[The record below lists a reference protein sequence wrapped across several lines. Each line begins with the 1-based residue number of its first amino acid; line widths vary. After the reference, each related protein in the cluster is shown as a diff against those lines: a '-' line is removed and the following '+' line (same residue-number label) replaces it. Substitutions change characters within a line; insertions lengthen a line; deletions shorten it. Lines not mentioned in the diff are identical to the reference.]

1 MTKTVASTPEGE
13 AVRRK
18 LVRFIEVYYDAHK
31 IPPSYRELAD
41 LCNVSS
47 TSVLAYH
54 LAILE
59 RRGYIKRRATLS
71 RTLLVT
77 NEGREYAY
85 Q

>member
-1 MTKTVASTPEGE
+1 MTEKVLSTPEGE

-18 LVRFIEVYYDAHK
+18 LVRFIEVYYEAHK

-41 LCNVSS
+41 LCSVNS

-54 LAILE
+54 LDILE
-59 RRGYIKRRATLS
+59 KRGYISRRPALS

-77 NEGREYAY
+77 DEGREYAY